1 MSPRPLPGPRLR
13 RVLALLPWLADHPG
27 ASIAELATRFSVS
40 ESELERDLEL
50 LPMCGLPP
58 YTPDRL
64 IDVEIVD
71 GHVWIRFAEY
81 FDRPLRLGAD
91 EGLAL
96 LAAGRALL
104 AVPGS
109 DTDGPL
115 ATALEKLERAVGAR
129 EGGLAVEV
137 GEPEHLEAIRA
148 AADDHEQVEIEYYS
162 FGRDVLTTRRI
173 DPHAVFHGFG
183 HWYVDAW
190 CHLAHGERRFRLDRV
205 QAVRSTGEHFDPP
218 GSVPTGAGGVV
229 YDPDPD
235 DPRVTL
241 ELAPSAAWVVESYP
255 AEQVDEQPDGRL
267 RVVMAVSEPTWLE
280 RLLLRLGP
288 DAVVLD
294 PPDYR
299 GLGSA
304 AAQRLLGR
312 YQGG

>member
-27 ASIAELATRFSVS
+27 ASLHELATRFSVS
-40 ESELERDLEL
+40 EDELERDLEL

-81 FDRPLRLGAD
+81 FARPLRLGAD

-109 DTDGPL
+109 DADGAL
-115 ATALEKLERAVGAR
+115 ATALAKLEGVLGAG
-129 EGGLAVEV
+129 EGLAVEV
-137 GEPEHLEAIRA
+137 GEPEHLASLRA
-148 AADDHEQVEIEYYS
+148 AADARERVEIDYYS
-162 FGRDVLTTRRI
+162 FGRDALTTRRI
-173 DPHAVFHGFG
+173 DPTTVFHGFG
-183 HWYVDAW
+183 HWYVDGW
-190 CHLAHGERRFRLDRV
+190 CHLADGERRFRIDRV
-205 QAVRSTGEHFDPP
+205 QAVRPTGEHFDPP
-218 GSVPTGAGGVV
+218 TSDPPDVGGAV

-255 AEQVDEQPDGRL
+255 AERVEARKDGRL
-267 RVVMAVSEPTWLE
+267 RVVMAVSEATWLE

-294 PPDYR
+294 PPEFR
-299 GLGSA
+299 GLA
-304 AAQRLLGR
+304 AAAADRMLTR
-312 YQGG
+312 YR